1 LIQRFSGKAR
11 PDTTTYNI
19 LISLSKDRD
28 EAATVFDE
36 LLHAGLSPNT
46 YTLNGFLP
54 FCQTLDEARE
64 ALRRMGHFHIR
75 PNTQTFNALIAKA
88 TSTDQARQILQEMQQ
103 RHLDMNA
110 ITLSSLIVAADHFQD
125 ALEFYR
131 AYLSSGIK
139 PTINT
144 LVTLLKK
151 ASSQKEI
158 DRVEKERTTQQL
170 PANLAWNRLLKN
182 KTSALE

>member
-1 LIQRFSGKAR
+1 MQRFAGKAR

-46 YTLNGFLP
+46 CTLNGFLP

-64 ALRRMGHFHIR
+64 TVRRMDRFHVR
-75 PNTQTFNALIAKA
+75 PNTQTFHALITKS
-88 TSTDQARQILQEMQQ
+88 TSTEQGRQILRDMQG
-103 RHLDMNA
+103 RHLDMNTV
-110 ITLSSLIVAADHFQD
+110 TLQSLIVAADHFQD
-125 ALEFYR
+125 ALDFYR
-131 AYLSSGIK
+131 AYLSSGAK

-151 ASSQKEI
+151 STHHHEI
-158 DRVEKERTTQQL
+158 ALVEKERTFHQL
-170 PANLAWNRLLKN
+170 FANLAWTRLFKAKGRLN
-182 KTSALE
+182 